1 MLGFR
6 KAEIS
11 MNVYMNIEWLYIYT
25 CVLEI
30 KRIEK
35 LLGDRGALSLTN
47 NFPFQTISWEK
58 LSSNNLLSI
67 S

>member
-1 MLGFR
+1 M
-6 KAEIS
+6 AI
-11 MNVYMNIEWLYIYT
+11 YIYA

-35 LLGDRGALSLTN
+35 LLDDRGALSLTN